1 MDIRAVGWQPGPGH
15 DVQHS
20 AAVRREKTVGRQA
33 ALLLLSSYFPS
44 ASFMGRANRAG
55 TVC

>member
-20 AAVRREKTVGRQA
+20 AAVRREKTGGRQA